1 MLRPVVQLRNIF
13 GFSDTTDLYGCSDIV
28 QCSRPFNLVGVPPEL
43 RGHVFRDRL
52 RRLEEPAPILTRSHG
67 RELRMEDR
75 QEARRDFELVT
86 LRREEAMEEQGSR
99 C

>member
-1 MLRPVVQLRNIF
+1 MVVPI
-13 GFSDTTDLYGCSDIV
+13 
-28 QCSRPFNLVGVPPEL
+28 SRSARAPSTWWACPEL

-86 LRREEAMEEQGSR
+86 TLRREEAMEEQGSR